1 MEDEESQQM
10 KLTLE
15 HSTFDIVSRDI
26 TRKLNEKRFTLI
38 TLIKIPNNIEID
50 FFFFISKRERMIFF

>member
-50 FFFFISKRERMIFF
+50 FFFFISKRERSIRE